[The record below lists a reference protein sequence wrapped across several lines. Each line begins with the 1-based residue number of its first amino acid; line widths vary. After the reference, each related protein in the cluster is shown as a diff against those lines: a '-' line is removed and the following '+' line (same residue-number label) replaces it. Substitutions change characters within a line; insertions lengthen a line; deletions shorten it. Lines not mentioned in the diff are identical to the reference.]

1 MNLILHPR
9 PLSGRIAA
17 IPSKS
22 WANRLLL
29 GAALSGSPTV
39 LPCDFLSG
47 DVAATLACL
56 SAMGVSVTYQD
67 KTLQVQPGPRPG
79 LCRLPCGQSGTTLRF
94 LLPVVAALGISADFN
109 LEGRLPL
116 RPLAPLD
123 RELEAHG
130 IRLSRPEP
138 GLLQCR
144 GRLQPG
150 AFTLP
155 GNVSSQFISGL
166 LFALPLLEGEST
178 LTVTGPVES
187 GPYLEMTQAALALFG
202 IHIPSDGTS
211 YFISPTPYQSPGLL
225 QLEGDWSNAAFWLC
239 GGALGGGITVS
250 GLRRDSLQ
258 GDRAICPL
266 LAELGA
272 TLSWEQDRCTIAPGL
287 LRPIR
292 VDARPIPDLVP
303 ILAVAAAAAPGESR
317 MEHAGRLRLKESDRL
332 EATCRLLQDLGG
344 SIRLEGDCLVIQGG
358 TPLPGGAVESF
369 GDHRIAMAA
378 AVAASLCQG
387 PVRLSGAEAVTKSYP
402 RFWQDYRSLGGIWEE
417 TP

>member
-22 WANRLLL
+22 WAHRLLL

-39 LPCDFLSG
+39 LSCDFLSG

-67 KTLQVQPGPRPG
+67 GTLQVQPGPRPG
-79 LCRLPCGQSGTTLRF
+79 LCRLPCGQSGSTLRF

-116 RPLAPLD
+116 RPLGPPGSRVGGPWHPSFPPGTRPSPVPGPLAARGIYAAGKCIQPIHLRAPVCPPPSGRGEYPYSHRPGGVRAIFGDDPGGSGAVRDPHPFRWDILFHLPYPLSEPWAAPA
-123 RELEAHG
+123 RGGLVQR
-130 IRLSRPEP
+130 RL
-138 GLLQCR
+138 
-144 GRLQPG
+144 
-150 AFTLP
+150 
-155 GNVSSQFISGL
+155 
-166 LFALPLLEGEST
+166 
-178 LTVTGPVES
+178 
-187 GPYLEMTQAALALFG
+187 LALRRRFG
-202 IHIPSDGTS
+202 RGHHR
-211 YFISPTPYQSPGLL
+211 
-225 QLEGDWSNAAFWLC
+225 ER
-239 GGALGGGITVS
+239 
-250 GLRRDSLQ
+250 LRRDSLQ

-272 TLSWEQDRCTIAPGL
+272 TLSWEQDRCTIAPGR